1 MIHTKSAGPNNS
13 TYGQSGDLARAQS
26 VRATDGNPVAKMD
39 GLATSCGPTCML
51 AECLFNPNPYRTIF
65 DVWCGDPSYFVF
77 TARCA

>member
-39 GLATSCGPTCML
+39 GLATSV
-51 AECLFNPNPYRTIF
+51 CL
-65 DVWCGDPSYFVF
+65 DG
-77 TARCA
+77 